1 MIRNASLNPVYDPV
15 KPGLFPIAGRSFS
28 ALLLTQGIGDMYLIY
43 LGAKRDGLDYH
54 LALIPD
60 EFDVKSEEP
69 FDADYM
75 RQLYKVG

>member
-1 MIRNASLNPVYDPV
+1 
-15 KPGLFPIAGRSFS
+15 
-28 ALLLTQGIGDMYLIY
+28 MYLIY

-54 LALIPD
+54 LAFIPD